1 MRALVASLEAALA
14 FVRALAGAVPV
25 LTQLLAS
32 STVSDV
38 HDAIGLLISYS
49 KFGID
54 GAPAALR
61 KMLPL
66 VFSLDQGEQ
75 YIENTTCS
83 LRRLF
88 SLVRNVR
95 TSSIAYAGLH
105 MNNIPPAVHLQN
117 CTTCAHPAI
126 TWMLLLTCMGESS
139 LIVRM
144 HGPGWLGSRHEQ

>member
-49 KFGID
+49 KFGVD

-66 VFSLDQGEQ
+66 VFSLDQGE
-75 YIENTTCS
+75 
-83 LRRLF
+83 
-88 SLVRNVR
+88 
-95 TSSIAYAGLH
+95 SSH
-105 MNNIPPAVHLQN
+105 IP
-117 CTTCAHPAI
+117 C
-126 TWMLLLTCMGESS
+126 
-139 LIVRM
+139 
-144 HGPGWLGSRHEQ
+144 

>member
-14 FVRALAGAVPV
+14 YVRTLAGAVPV

-54 GAPAALR
+54 GAQAALR

-66 VFSLDQGEQ
+66 VFSLDQGN
-75 YIENTTCS
+75 YPLTVLMIITITITT
-83 LRRLF
+83 
-88 SLVRNVR
+88 
-95 TSSIAYAGLH
+95 I
-105 MNNIPPAVHLQN
+105 II
-117 CTTCAHPAI
+117 TTI
-126 TWMLLLTCMGESS
+126 
-139 LIVRM
+139 II
-144 HGPGWLGSRHEQ
+144 

>member
-1 MRALVASLEAALA
+1 MRALVASLEAALT

-38 HDAIGLLISYS
+38 HDTIGLLISYS

-66 VFSLDQGEQ
+66 VFSLDQGER
-75 YIENTTCS
+75 S
-83 LRRLF
+83 
-88 SLVRNVR
+88 
-95 TSSIAYAGLH
+95 H
-105 MNNIPPAVHLQN
+105 IPF
-117 CTTCAHPAI
+117 
-126 TWMLLLTCMGESS
+126 
-139 LIVRM
+139 
-144 HGPGWLGSRHEQ
+144 

>member
-1 MRALVASLEAALA
+1 MPLAPVMRWPWQVILEPSDAETRYHVNCHWAGAVGGNVTQMRALVASLEAAVA
-14 FVRALAGAVPV
+14 FVRALAAAVPL

-66 VFSLDQGEQ
+66 VFSLDQGE
-75 YIENTTCS
+75 
-83 LRRLF
+83 
-88 SLVRNVR
+88 
-95 TSSIAYAGLH
+95 SS
-105 MNNIPPAVHLQN
+105 PTPV
-117 CTTCAHPAI
+117 
-126 TWMLLLTCMGESS
+126 
-139 LIVRM
+139 
-144 HGPGWLGSRHEQ
+144 